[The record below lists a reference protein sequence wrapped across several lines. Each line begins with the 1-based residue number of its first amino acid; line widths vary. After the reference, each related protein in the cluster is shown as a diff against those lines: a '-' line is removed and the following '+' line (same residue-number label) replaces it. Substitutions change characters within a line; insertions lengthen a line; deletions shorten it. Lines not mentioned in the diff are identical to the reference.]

1 MTIYIIDTQK
11 SDGSFP
17 THRGYYSEPADAIKA
32 VDRMIEYWQQQWARE
47 GSQCFGIGG
56 NYGRM
61 LVSTSGLFIR
71 VQVLAFEDAM
81 APLDFSNVNPQDE
94 IQAIKGTPDPMP
106 ESPPEKRK
114 GRAEK

>member
-17 THRGYYSEPADAIKA
+17 THRGYYPELADAIKA
-32 VDRMIEYWQQQWARE
+32 VDRTIEYWQQQWARE

-61 LVSTSGLFIR
+61 IVSASGLFVR
-71 VQVLAFEDAM
+71 VQVLAFQDAT
-81 APLDFSNVNPQDE
+81 APPDFSNVNPQDE

-106 ESPPEKRK
+106 ESLPKKAQGE
-114 GRAEK
+114 G